1 MGRRRRP
8 LSDLYHSLLNA
19 TWGRLALL
27 VAALYLGLNGLFGL
41 AYWADRGGV
50 ENMRPGSYGDAF
62 FFSVQTMATIGYGKM
77 APVSLFA
84 HVVVTFEA
92 LLGLLTVAISTG
104 LVFAKFSR
112 PTARVLFSHVAV
124 VAPRDGV
131 PALMFRLANERGN
144 QVVEANVRVT
154 LARNERTSEGERVR
168 RFHDLPLLRHS
179 NPIFALTWTVISP
192 ITDRSPLH
200 GMTPASLAE
209 AQAEVIASLIGI
221 DETSSQTVH
230 ARWSYVA
237 REILWDMRFVDILS
251 ERPDGKR
258 QVDYR
263 VFHDVEPLPGARA
276 SVPSAPSAP

>member
-1 MGRRRRP
+1 VGRRRRP

-84 HVVVTFEA
+84 HVVVTLEA

-276 SVPSAPSAP
+276 SVPSAP

>member
-1 MGRRRRP
+1 VGRRRRP